1 MTTKQWTALG
11 TIVGVIGIVV
21 PIILSLSSTTPT
33 SIEVKNSNV
42 AIGNTGPVTQNLE
55 NSHSKNVAQ
64 VEVTGPS
71 NKESDGVYHTKIV
84 ITLGVVPG
92 AQKPEITTFNTPT
105 GISCGSLS
113 YMGPAIILS
122 ESLVGLALYQWTA
135 ECLSKDPISDFNY
148 KLSYQ

>member
-1 MTTKQWTALG
+1 MG
-11 TIVGVIGIVV
+11 TIVGIIGILVA
-21 PIILSLSSTTPT
+21 ISRSSTSPT

-55 NSHSKNVAQ
+55 NSHSKTVAQ

-71 NKESDGVYHTKIV
+71 NKESDGVYHTKIL

-92 AQKPEITTFNTPT
+92 AQKPEITTFSPPA

-122 ESLVGLALYQWTA
+122 DSLVGLALYQWTA
-135 ECLSKDPISDFNY
+135 ECLSKDPISGFNY